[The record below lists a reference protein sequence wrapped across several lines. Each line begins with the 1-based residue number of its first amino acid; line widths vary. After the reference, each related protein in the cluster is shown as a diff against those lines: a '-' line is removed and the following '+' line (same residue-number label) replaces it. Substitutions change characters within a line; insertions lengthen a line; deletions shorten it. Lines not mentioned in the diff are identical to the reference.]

1 MLSELLLGVINVK
14 DNSNLFLAENMSVP
28 EQYLTLKHF
37 WRLSMKTFV

>member
-1 MLSELLLGVINVK
+1 MSELLLGVINVK
-14 DNSNLFLAENMSVP
+14 DNSNLFLAENMCVP